1 MVEVKTSKDNVE
13 FVQFKKKEVEHVS
26 FVNFAMFYYIK
37 VAVLSEC
44 HTIKKYYSLEES
56 YYMDCGILYKY

>member
-37 VAVLSEC
+37 VAVLSDV
-44 HTIKKYYSLEES
+44 TP
-56 YYMDCGILYKY
+56 